1 MPSPRLAP
9 LTNTAERLTAYREF
23 LKGKRCIVVGPAGYL
38 QGQGRG
44 EWIDSFD
51 VVVRLNWG
59 QFNTPQLKED
69 YGSRADVLY
78 KRLLKLGKLDTIEI
92 QEYLDFGLQWIIAID
107 HNTLSG
113 PNATA
118 FRAMIGEA
126 IPYIFD
132 TATRPKLRVE
142 TRTSPL
148 AGLIAIAGLLEHDV
162 ASVTVT
168 GCDFYDTGYHQDYG
182 GGAYRK
188 SVGRREGTLGPTH
201 DRPKHI
207 RYMWGLRQR
216 DKRVTYDDVLSEIVD
231 KEGNPALRQMAGS
244 GRPLRR
250 QSVNPD
256 PTPRVLGVIP
266 ARWESSRF
274 PGKPLAEIQGKPVIV
289 WTCEAVAN
297 ALTDF
302 VVATDDQRIAGV
314 VQAAGYKAVMTGPAL
329 TGTDRVAQVAKQV
342 KAVSYL
348 NIQGDEPL
356 VSAKAIAAVAHAKRK
371 TPREVI
377 GAMTHF
383 QGGDSR
389 DVVKVAVHP
398 GGRLA
403 YCSRAAGFSDWRQVG
418 LYAYNRNELLMYAR
432 LQHRGAVEE
441 AEDVE
446 ILRFLQ
452 LGMPVRM
459 VDVNVPVSQAVDRPE
474 DIERIEALLRARELV
489 TA

>member
-1 MPSPRLAP
+1 MPKPRPAP
-9 LTNTAERLTAYREF
+9 LANTAERIAAYRDY

-38 QGQGRG
+38 EGQGRG

-59 QFNTPQLKED
+59 QFNTPQLTQD
-69 YGSRADVLY
+69 YGRRADVLY
-78 KRLLKLGKLDTIEI
+78 KRLLKLGKLDTIEL

-113 PNATA
+113 PNAVA
-118 FRAMIGEA
+118 FRQMIGEA

-132 TATRPKLRVE
+132 TTTRPRLRVE

-148 AGLIAIAGLLEHDV
+148 AGLIAVAHLLDHDV
-162 ASVTVT
+162 ASVHVT
-168 GCDFYDTGYHQDYG
+168 GCDFYDSGYHEGYG
-182 GGAYRK
+182 GAAYRR
-188 SVGRREGTLGPTH
+188 SVARKEGTLGPTH
-201 DRPKHI
+201 DRLKHI
-207 RYMWGLRQR
+207 RHMAALRER
-216 DKRVTYDDVLSEIVD
+216 DSRVSYDEVLSAIVAE
-231 KEGNPALRQMAGS
+231 EGKPTPRHTLQQ
-244 GRPLRR
+244 PKRR
-250 QSVNPD
+250 QSVSTE
-256 PTPRVLGVIP
+256 PTPRALGVIP

-297 ALTDF
+297 ALTSF
-302 VVATDDQRIAGV
+302 VVATDDQRIADV

-329 TGTDRVAQVAKQV
+329 TGTDRVAQVAQQI
-342 KAVSYL
+342 KAVSYI

-356 VSAKAIAAVAHAKRK
+356 VSAKAIVAMAKAK
-371 TPREVI
+371 KASPREVI

-383 QGGDSR
+383 EGENSR

-418 LYAYNRNELLMYAR
+418 LYAYSRQELLAYAR
-432 LQHRGAVEE
+432 LRHRGGLEE

-452 LGMPVRM
+452 LGLPVRM

-474 DIERIEALLRARELV
+474 DIERIEELLRSRELV
-489 TA
+489 NA